1 MSMIW
6 HLALQRIKSHLDAT
20 LNAELTKTDDP
31 TYVDVI
37 KIGRFLENP
46 MRQKNGVIVTLNS
59 GDGKDPYYVD
69 GIATNSEI
77 EKIGFRIPTWEI
89 GGEIGGGVNTS
100 SYWWRRGRAELG
112 CWYVGGNRLPDEETA
127 HDSAY
132 IVLGK
137 LIKAIETTAMQ
148 GLKDEFGEGAVKLF
162 VTADSF
168 YPSGGNNQYIFR
180 GDVKFQILTW
190 RP

>member
-6 HLALQRIKSHLDAT
+6 HLVLQRIKSHLET
-20 LNAELTKTDDP
+20 NINVGITNSNP

-46 MRQKNGVIVTLNS
+46 MKQKNGVIVTLNT
-59 GDGKDPYYVD
+59 GEATDPYFID
-69 GIATNSEI
+69 GIVSNSEI
-77 EKIGFRIPTWEI
+77 ERVGFRIPTWEI
-89 GGEIGGGVNTS
+89 GGEIGDGANTS
-100 SYWWRRGRAELG
+100 SHWWRRGRAELG
-112 CWYVGGNRLPDEETA
+112 CWYVGGNRLSDEETA

-132 IVLGK
+132 TVLGK
-137 LIKAIETTAMQ
+137 LIRVIETTPTQ
-148 GLKDEFGEGAVKLF
+148 GLKDEFGEGVIKLF

-180 GDVKFQILTW
+180 GDVKFQILTQ
-190 RP
+190 RM